1 MTYQINLNT
10 TTPYATNELYKLDKS
25 FINTSHY
32 MGLAY
37 FWSYDY
43 AHTGLRKCSVAKR
56 KKVHKKLLEARLN
69 VSDTS
74 NKHFKIIMN
83 LLKGV

>member
-1 MTYQINLNT
+1 
-10 TTPYATNELYKLDKS
+10 
-25 FINTSHY
+25 

-43 AHTGLRKCSVAKR
+43 RHSGLRECTVAKR
-56 KKVHKKLLEARLN
+56 KKVHNKLLEAGLN

-74 NKHFKIIMN
+74 NKHFEIIMN